1 MRLEIPYL
9 GDGKLMDKRKSKDKD
24 AGLAKRANKIVDL
37 ENYRKTKSEE
47 RRREY
52 ERVLFNRILGVY
64 SFAEKTGLH
73 HVDVIDI
80 SFSGIMFREE
90 KPETPLKVEQKIA
103 LRFYF
108 TPSSYLRLVVEVK
121 RVKPFQEED
130 REGLEYG
137 CELDKNT
144 KSYDVIRQLI
154 GFMYAYSEIACQ
166 DPSPPMIWF

>member
-1 MRLEIPYL
+1 
-9 GDGKLMDKRKSKDKD
+9 MDKRKSKDKEK
-24 AGLAKRANKIVDL
+24 APKAPAAPKVVDL
-37 ENYRKTKSEE
+37 NDYRKNKNEE

-52 ERVLFNRILGVY
+52 ERVLFNRVLGVY

-73 HVDVIDI
+73 HVEVMDI
-80 SFSGIMFREE
+80 SFSGIKFREIR
-90 KPETPLKVEQKIA
+90 PEMPLKVAQKIA

-121 RVKPFQEED
+121 RAIPFKEED

-144 KSYDVIRQLI
+144 KSYDVIKQLVS
-154 GFMYAYSEIACQ
+154 FMYKYSEIACQ
-166 DPSPPMIWF
+166 DQQPPMIWF

>member
-1 MRLEIPYL
+1 
-9 GDGKLMDKRKSKDKD
+9 MDKRKPKDEKKPKTEQPAD
-24 AGLAKRANKIVDL
+24 KIVDL
-37 ENYRKTKSEE
+37 AEFRKNKNEE

-73 HVDVIDI
+73 HVEVIDI
-80 SFSGIMFREE
+80 SYSGIKFREE
-90 KPETPLKVEQKIA
+90 RPELPLQVGQKIA

-108 TPSSYLRLVVEVK
+108 TPSSYLRLVVDVK

-144 KSYDVIRQLI
+144 KSYDVLRQLI
-154 GFMYAYSEIACQ
+154 GFMYKYSEIACQ
-166 DPSPPMIWF
+166 DQNPPMIWF

>member
-1 MRLEIPYL
+1 
-9 GDGKLMDKRKSKDKD
+9 MDKRKSKDKEKPKTGAD
-24 AGLAKRANKIVDL
+24 KIVDL
-37 ENYRKTKSEE
+37 ADYRKEKSEE

-73 HVDVIDI
+73 HVEVVDI
-80 SFSGIMFREE
+80 SYSGIKFREE
-90 KPETPLKVEQKIA
+90 RPENPLKVGQKIA

-108 TPSSYLRLVVEVK
+108 TPSSYLRLVVDVK

-154 GFMYAYSEIACQ
+154 GFMYKYSEIACQ
-166 DPSPPMIWF
+166 DQNPPMIWF

>member
-1 MRLEIPYL
+1 
-9 GDGKLMDKRKSKDKD
+9 MDKRKPSKEK
-24 AGLAKRANKIVDL
+24 AKPAKSAEKIVDL
-37 ENYRKTKSEE
+37 NDYRKNRSEE

-73 HVDVIDI
+73 HVEVIDI
-80 SFSGIMFREE
+80 SYSGIKFREE
-90 KPETPLKVEQKIA
+90 RPEHPMQVGHKIA

-121 RVKPFQEED
+121 RVKPFTEED

-144 KSYDVIRQLI
+144 KSYDVLRQLI
-154 GFMYAYSEIACQ
+154 GFMYKYAETAVQ
-166 DPSPPMIWF
+166 DTNPPMIWF